1 MQIVKT
7 KQRIPIF
14 DLLLGLGLL
23 ALGVVILILPIYD
36 LEDIFLL
43 LFALLMFVCGIVG
56 LISLLNREKYLPA
69 ALCLVLCWTLS
80 VLILMSHFGVIKATF
95 VPCIVVGIVAM
106 L

>member
-43 LFALLMFVCGIVG
+43 LFALLMFGPV
-56 LISLLNREKYLPA
+56 LEREWGERKYL
-69 ALCLVLCWTLS
+69 
-80 VLILMSHFGVIKATF
+80 IYYF
-95 VPCIVVGIVAM
+95 V
-106 L
+106 